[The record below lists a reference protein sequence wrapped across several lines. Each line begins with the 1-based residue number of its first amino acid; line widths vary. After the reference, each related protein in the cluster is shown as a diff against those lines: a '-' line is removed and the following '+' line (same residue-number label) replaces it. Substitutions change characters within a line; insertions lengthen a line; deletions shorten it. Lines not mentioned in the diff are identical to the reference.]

1 MAVKKKEPFRA
12 PEIQEDQ
19 EDFEEM
25 PALAEAV
32 VETLPETLKEEAAY
46 QVYIG
51 PSIRGVISENAII
64 TKNEM
69 ARIQDALVKYPDIKA
84 LLIPGENLGE
94 ARSALKKRDSYLR
107 AVYIRLAAKA

>member
-1 MAVKKKEPFRA
+1 MAVKKKGPFVA

-19 EDFEEM
+19 DVFEEM

-32 VETLPETLKEEAAY
+32 AETLKEEAAY